1 VEEEE
6 AVMEDIDEDQRRR
19 LKLEEALEIQSL
31 RRIISA
37 YLKYNHSFFLHSS
50 INFYINDSS
59 CYFALNFQ
67 FFLYYFD
74 FKHLLKF
81 N

>member
-1 VEEEE
+1 MNTDSSPSRQYWNTVEEEE

-37 YLKYNHSFFLHSS
+37 YLKYYHLFFLHSS
-50 INFYINDSS
+50 INFYIQR
-59 CYFALNFQ
+59 FIM
-67 FFLYYFD
+67 
-74 FKHLLKF
+74 LLCTF
-81 N
+81 